1 MTSYTATALGELIQ
15 RDGALVNGR
24 IYTDPEIFGLE
35 MERIFSK
42 VWVYVG
48 HESQVAN
55 PGDYMTGYLAQQPII
70 LTRDRAGQ
78 IHVLFNRCTHRGAKI
93 VNRERGNERLLTCMY
108 HGWAFG
114 HDGELRGIPLKK
126 DFPAEAVEPAPQ
138 WALRPAPGIPAA
150 SRAECPQMEKD
161 LATAR

>member
-1 MTSYTATALGELIQ
+1 MTGYTATALGELVQ

-42 VWVYVG
+42 AWVYVG

-70 LTRDRAGQ
+70 LTRDRAGDP
-78 IHVLFNRCTHRGAKI
+78 RSK
-93 VNRERGNERLLTCMY
+93 
-108 HGWAFG
+108 
-114 HDGELRGIPLKK
+114 
-126 DFPAEAVEPAPQ
+126 
-138 WALRPAPGIPAA
+138 PGGMSANGKGLSDCSLSP
-150 SRAECPQMEKD
+150 
-161 LATAR
+161 

>member
-1 MTSYTATALGELIQ
+1 MDASTPT
-15 RDGALVNGR
+15 R
-24 IYTDPEIFGLE
+24 EIFGLE

-114 HDGELRGIPLKK
+114 HDGELRGIPLKGISRRGGRTVQGK
-126 DFPAEAVEPAPQ
+126 PGPTTTRGRVSRIHLREPESRCGAAPRLPGSSR
-138 WALRPAPGIPAA
+138 LRD
-150 SRAECPQMEKD
+150 R
-161 LATAR
+161 RNR